1 MGSSVSLRYHATKFD
16 RSHSRLPPNRW
27 VAHLGGGPTLGL
39 IRWRACPPATGAGT
53 GSFEFKAA
61 SRLYTELQC
70 GSYIFMDADFGK
82 NRDHDG
88 KQNKAFELYV
98 WATVMSRPAGDRAIV
113 DAGLK
118 ALAFD
123 SGPEAAAYERASDEH
138 GRLAVSAA
146 TN

>member
-1 MGSSVSLRYHATKFD
+1 
-16 RSHSRLPPNRW
+16 
-27 VAHLGGGPTLGL
+27 LGGGPTLGL
-39 IRWRACPPATGAGT
+39 IRWRACPSATGAGT
-53 GSFEFKAA
+53 GSLEFEAA
-61 SRLYTELQC
+61 SGLYTELQC

-88 KQNKAFELYV
+88 KPNKAFEPSLYV

-113 DAGLK
+113 DACLK